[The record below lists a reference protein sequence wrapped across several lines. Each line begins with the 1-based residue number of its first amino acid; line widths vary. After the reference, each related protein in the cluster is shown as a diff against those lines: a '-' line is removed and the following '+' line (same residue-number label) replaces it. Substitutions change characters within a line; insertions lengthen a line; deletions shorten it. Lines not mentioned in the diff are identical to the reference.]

1 MAVAQV
7 LLLAAVLL
15 RCSSA
20 VPACPQSCTCQ
31 SPDLLNCSS
40 SGLTFVPQHIPDSVT
55 ELDLSDNLLDSVTI
69 SRRQDQ
75 LRNVWLGNNRIT
87 RLSLCLERSLGGRY
101 VTGRRLHHSSGPW
114 QKRRCV
120 PWARTLQLLSVERNQ
135 LEQLP
140 EGLQSCE
147 SLQVLQLSFNRI
159 STLRPQDFSNLQ
171 QLKELNLKHNLLT
184 SLHPQTF
191 VGLSQLQ
198 VLDLSF
204 NMLTSLHPSMYLS
217 LHNIGAH
224 VKLAGNK
231 WKCDCSMRSLRRWMG
246 YDSSRGLHAWNVVC
260 ASPSILSGRDLLHL
274 EEDDLNCFTTE
285 NRPESHQSVKV
296 FSGSEILLSCS
307 AQDSMG
313 WMPSGQASV
322 NQPEAGLPI
331 KDLTERDTGLY
342 VCVSEEQDDVS
353 VFNLQ
358 ISKVGDAQRK
368 ARSVP
373 GSSGQTIS
381 QGIPERKDNERN
393 QRATSSELALAV
405 CLSILFTFLVAFI
418 LGVLARPCIDVLWK
432 RFCKKK
438 SSTATVSTVEQS
450 QYDNDAFCDLEEQ
463 EVRGAHRERRVTFS
477 TVDFK
482 EDSNVQYYDTV
493 ANDDQESI
501 NDDGFLYEV
510 VGDMKDGARDSE
522 SENSSQQSPEDN
534 QRDSRNLSGTT
545 HAGVTITE
553 RRHSSSS
560 DSSLSEREHNEKQM
574 TRQDQTRPK
583 SPQLVEDSVQQ
594 RANMSSAG
602 GVSHVSIKTLTNEE
616 TGFSSEPFAGW
627 SLHTNQTN
635 RTDPDM
641 WQGNEEQFEFSDSAR
656 STSSRSNSVLG
667 SFNDSKLTVTP
678 TLGIQKRGDTSSS
691 SSYLSED
698 ETTHYTV
705 NSDQEEDVTTACLK
719 QNTTLEQH
727 IHVIDANRPSVG
739 INHSQPGLRKA
750 HSFSSSSSESEGED
764 PCWPSLDLKHIPKIK
779 RHLDIKAPT
788 LASDSSSSSDSEDES
803 TNHIKKQ
810 VQQQTEMAKY
820 PITITQ
826 TVIHGQ
832 GTQWPI
838 KTPSPASDSSSS
850 SDSEDD
856 TTKYI
861 ERPGKVDLPEL
872 GIQKPQTDSHV
883 PDAGWP
889 SLDLK
894 HIPKIKRRLDIKAPS
909 PASGSS
915 SSSDSED
922 ESTSHIKKQV
932 QQQTEMA
939 KYPITITQT
948 VIHGQGT
955 QWPIK
960 TPPPASDS
968 SSSSDSEDD
977 TTKYIERPG
986 KVDLPEL
993 GIQKPQTDS
1002 HVPDAGWPSL
1012 DLKHIPKIKRR
1023 LDIKAPSPAS
1033 GSSSSSDSEDEST
1046 SHIKKQV
1053 QQQTEMERVPIM
1065 TSQNV
1070 SQDQG
1075 TRWPVKT
1082 TSPASDSSS
1091 SSDSEDDKAIYRER
1105 PGKVVIS
1112 DLGIQKPQTESHVPD
1127 TSWPSLDLGHIPK
1140 IKRRL
1145 DIKVPSP
1152 ASSSSNSEDE
1162 STNHIK
1168 KQVQQ
1173 QTEIARVPITTSQN
1187 LSHGQGTKWPIKAP
1201 SPASDSSSSSDS
1213 EDESTKHI
1221 KKQEQPTNMP
1231 KPPLKGSQTV
1241 PLDPQTQWPLLDL
1254 QQTTHI
1260 KRRLDFKAKSAAS
1273 DTSSSSD
1280 SEDDTTKYI
1289 ERPGKVDLP
1298 ELGIQ
1303 KPQTDS
1309 HVPDKLWPSLDLG
1322 HIPKIKRCL
1331 DIKAPSPASDSSS
1344 SSDSEDES
1352 TNHIKKQVQQQT
1364 DITRVPITTS
1374 QNISHGQ
1381 GTQWPIKAPSPA
1393 SDSSSSSDCEDDK
1406 TKYIERPGKVDLPEL
1421 AIQKTQTDS
1430 HVPGAG
1436 WPSLDLKHIPKIK
1449 RRLDIKAQTPA
1460 SDSSSSSDS
1469 EDESTN
1475 HIKKQVQQQTEI
1487 ARVPITTSQNL
1498 SHGQGTQWP
1507 IKAPSPASDSSSSS
1521 DSEDESTKH
1530 IKKQEQ
1536 KTNMAKLPLKGSQT
1550 VPLDP
1555 QTQWPLL
1562 DLEHTTHI
1570 KRRLDFQAKSAASD
1584 TSSSSDSEDDKTKYI
1599 ERPGNVDIPE
1609 LGIQK
1614 PQTDSHVPDA
1624 GWPSL
1629 DLKHIPKIKR
1639 RLDIKAPSPASGS
1652 SSSSDSEDEST
1663 NSIKKQVQQQTE
1675 MERVPIMISQN
1686 VSQDQGTRWPVKTP
1700 SPASHS
1706 SSSSDSEDDKAINR
1720 ERPGKVVISDLGIQ
1734 KTPTDSHVPDT
1745 SWPSLDLRHIPKIK
1759 RRLDIKAP
1767 SPASGTSSS
1776 SDSEDDKAINR
1787 ERPGKV
1793 VISDLGI
1800 QKTPTDSH
1808 VPDTSWPSLD
1818 LRHIPKIKRRLD
1830 IKAQT
1835 PASGSSSSSDS
1846 ENESTN
1852 HTRKQVQQQTEMAR
1866 VPITNSQNVS
1876 QDQGTRWP
1884 VKAQSP
1890 ATDSSSSSDSEDES
1904 TKHLKKQVKL
1914 TDRGRIPIK
1923 ESQSHDPQ
1931 TQWPLLDLQQTTRLK
1946 RRLDFKAKSADS
1958 DTSTKISK
1966 SQTVEPNPILRW
1978 PELGPSAHHVTSGID
1993 QPESSSSSDES
2004 EVETTG
2010 LHVTEVGVTS
2020 HQTGTKLPDLNMSVP
2035 LFKPHLNVKAP
2046 SQPEDSSSSSSDN
2059 ERHDIAKGHV
2069 RITNS
2074 EQQTKLPKIGL
2085 GVPYMSRR
2093 LDIKAPSPQP
2103 DPVLTPV
2110 SPSSR
2115 KSESNS
2121 STSESEDENSEL
2133 AKLGLGATAISKTT
2147 ENDLTESPRSPVVQI
2162 PLSPNV
2168 DHDIKLEKYK
2178 VITEKTS
2185 ENINTLPVIN
2195 PELESRW
2202 ATMSLGVSRFRKR
2215 LEITSRAPGPSKMPS
2230 SPEPVSPA
2238 SSSSSESGDEGQRG
2252 RIRQK
2257 RRGIGMQGKI
2267 NAESSSKAEITP
2279 VTVSLSLK
2287 SQDKSSGTAKF
2298 KERGER
2304 PSQSQTSSS
2313 SDSENEM
2320 VDHSVPDLSLGVPR
2334 VKRRLNVK
2342 TTFPEPRNSLSS
2354 SSNAEVTGYTAT
2366 QSRQVFNMP
2375 QYRDTDTLITYK
2387 RSIFQATS
2395 PSSSLPPFSGQTMY
2409 DDTKQR
2415 YPENA
2420 QKVPSYSVGDRSTPV
2435 ASKRSL
2441 SRSIDGLLH
2450 KMVGNSKRTTELPPE
2465 LRWTGVGRHMPDL
2478 SISSTLRRQDVG
2490 FSSPPA
2496 EPKLPPPD
2504 SSSSESDDEI
2514 KQDRGK
2520 PDITEH
2526 KNSSFSAGTVSS
2538 ASTRTFDTVDNSS
2551 ISTNEILWGVSE
2563 DRRQRKGLS
2572 ALKAISSERQKW
2584 DIGQGNVENSASSL
2598 FDDYDPN
2605 TENSF
2610 HHRRTEEYIKPLST
2624 QPQTQVHLSSTSVD
2638 DRGATDLLYEVPS
2651 YRRHGIRNNEPPQET
2666 PPPVPATPP
2675 PSDEALGLTW
2685 MSRPNSWRERSDG
2698 TRYYLP
2704 QSRNTGA
2711 ADSSSLA
2718 SQNLEVHLDFS
2729 NNPITKV

>member
-7 LLLAAVLL
+7 LLLASVLL

-40 SGLTFVPQHIPDSVT
+40 SGLTFMPQHIPDSVT

-69 SRRQDQ
+69 GRRQDQ

-87 RLSLCLERSLGGRY
+87 GLSLCLERSLGGRY

-191 VGLSQLQ
+191 MGLSQLQ

-224 VKLAGNK
+224 VKLAGNR
-231 WKCDCSMRSLRRWMG
+231 WKCDCSMRSLRRRMG
-246 YDSSRGLHAWNVVC
+246 YDSSRGLHAWSLVC
-260 ASPSILSGRDLLHL
+260 ASPSTLSGRDLLHL

-322 NQPEAGLPI
+322 NQPEAGLLI

-358 ISKVGDAQRK
+358 ISKVGGVQRK

-373 GSSGQTIS
+373 GSSSQTIS

-432 RFCKKK
+432 RFYKKK
-438 SSTATVSTVEQS
+438 SSPATNTVSTVEQS

-493 ANDDQESI
+493 ANDDQQSI
-501 NDDGFLYEV
+501 NDDGLLYEA

-560 DSSLSEREHNEKQM
+560 DSSLSERERNEKQM

-583 SPQLVEDSVQQ
+583 SPQLVEDSMQQ

-602 GVSHVSIKTLTNEE
+602 EVSHISIKALTNEE

-627 SLHTNQTN
+627 SPQTNQTN
-635 RTDPDM
+635 GADPDK
-641 WQGNEEQFEFSDSAR
+641 WQGYEEQFEFSDSAQ

-667 SFNDSKLTVTP
+667 SFHDSKLTVTP

-705 NSDQEEDVTTACLK
+705 NSDQEEDVTTVCLK

-764 PCWPSLDLKHIPKIK
+764 PRWPSLDVKHIPKIK
-779 RHLDIKAPT
+779 RRLDIKAPT
-788 LASDSSSSSDSEDES
+788 PASDSFSNSDSEDES

-838 KTPSPASDSSSS
+838 QTPPPASDSSSS

-856 TTKYI
+856 RTKYI

-909 PASGSS
+909 PASDSS

-922 ESTSHIKKQV
+922 ESTN
-932 QQQTEMA
+932 
-939 KYPITITQT
+939 
-948 VIHGQGT
+948 
-955 QWPIK
+955 
-960 TPPPASDS
+960 
-968 SSSSDSEDD
+968 
-977 TTKYIERPG
+977 
-986 KVDLPEL
+986 
-993 GIQKPQTDS
+993 
-1002 HVPDAGWPSL
+1002 
-1012 DLKHIPKIKRR
+1012 
-1023 LDIKAPSPAS
+1023 
-1033 GSSSSSDSEDEST
+1033 
-1046 SHIKKQV
+1046 HIKKQV
-1053 QQQTEMERVPIM
+1053 QQQTEMERVSIII
-1065 TSQNV
+1065 SQNV

-1075 TRWPVKT
+1075 TRCPVKT
-1082 TSPASDSSS
+1082 PSPASDSSS
-1091 SSDSEDDKAIYRER
+1091 GSDSEDEKVIYREK

-1112 DLGIQKPQTESHVPD
+1112 DLGIQKPQTESPVPD

-1162 STNHIK
+1162 PTNHIK
-1168 KQVQQ
+1168 KQVQK

-1187 LSHGQGTKWPIKAP
+1187 LSQSQGTQWPIKAP

-1213 EDESTKHI
+1213 ENESTKHI
-1221 KKQEQPTNMP
+1221 KKQEQQTNMAKLP
-1231 KPPLKGSQTV
+1231 NKGSQTV

-1309 HVPDKLWPSLDLG
+1309 HVPDKLWL
-1322 HIPKIKRCL
+1322 
-1331 DIKAPSPASDSSS
+1331 
-1344 SSDSEDES
+1344 
-1352 TNHIKKQVQQQT
+1352 
-1364 DITRVPITTS
+1364 
-1374 QNISHGQ
+1374 
-1381 GTQWPIKAPSPA
+1381 
-1393 SDSSSSSDCEDDK
+1393 
-1406 TKYIERPGKVDLPEL
+1406 
-1421 AIQKTQTDS
+1421 
-1430 HVPGAG
+1430 
-1436 WPSLDLKHIPKIK
+1436 SLDLKHIPKIK
-1449 RRLDIKAQTPA
+1449 RRLDVKAPTPA

-1475 HIKKQVQQQTEI
+1475 HIKKQVQQQTEMERVPIMISQNVSQDQGTRCPVKTPSPASDSSSSSDSEDDKAINRERPGKVVISDLGIQKPQTESHVPDTSWPSLDLRHIPKIKRRLDIKAPTPASGSSSRSDSEDEPTNHTRKQVQQQTEI
-1487 ARVPITTSQNL
+1487 ARIPITTSQIL

-1550 VPLDP
+1550 VPLGP
-1555 QTQWPLL
+1555 QTQWTLL
-1562 DLEHTTHI
+1562 DLENTRHI
-1570 KRRLDFQAKSAASD
+1570 KRRLDFKAKSAASD

-1599 ERPGNVDIPE
+1599 ERAGKVDLPE
-1609 LGIQK
+1609 LAIQK
-1614 PQTDSHVPDA
+1614 TQTDSHVPDIR
-1624 GWPSL
+1624 WHSL

-1639 RLDIKAPSPASGS
+1639 CLDIKAPTPATDS
-1652 SSSSDSEDEST
+1652 SSNSDSED
-1663 NSIKKQVQQQTE
+1663 
-1675 MERVPIMISQN
+1675 
-1686 VSQDQGTRWPVKTP
+1686 
-1700 SPASHS
+1700 
-1706 SSSSDSEDDKAINR
+1706 
-1720 ERPGKVVISDLGIQ
+1720 
-1734 KTPTDSHVPDT
+1734 
-1745 SWPSLDLRHIPKIK
+1745 
-1759 RRLDIKAP
+1759 
-1767 SPASGTSSS
+1767 
-1776 SDSEDDKAINR
+1776 
-1787 ERPGKV
+1787 
-1793 VISDLGI
+1793 
-1800 QKTPTDSH
+1800 
-1808 VPDTSWPSLD
+1808 
-1818 LRHIPKIKRRLD
+1818 
-1830 IKAQT
+1830 
-1835 PASGSSSSSDS
+1835 
-1846 ENESTN
+1846 ESTN

-1884 VKAQSP
+1884 VKAPSP
-1890 ATDSSSSSDSEDES
+1890 ASDSSSSSDSEDES

-1914 TDRGRIPIK
+1914 TDIGRLPIK
-1923 ESQSHDPQ
+1923 ESQTVTHDPQ

-1978 PELGPSAHHVTSGID
+1978 PELGPSAHHVMSGID

-2004 EVETTG
+2004 EVETSG

-2059 ERHDIAKGHV
+2059 ERHNIEKGHV
-2069 RITNS
+2069 RIKNS
-2074 EQQTKLPKIGL
+2074 EQQPKLPKIGL
-2085 GVPYMSRR
+2085 GVPYISRR

-2121 STSESEDENSEL
+2121 STSKSEDDNSVL

-2147 ENDLTESPRSPVVQI
+2147 ENDLTESPRFPVVQI

-2185 ENINTLPVIN
+2185 ENINTMPVIN
-2195 PELESRW
+2195 SELESRW
-2202 ATMSLGVSRFRKR
+2202 ATMNLGVSRFRKR
-2215 LEITSRAPGPSKMPS
+2215 LEITSRAPGQSKMPS

-2238 SSSSSESGDEGQRG
+2238 SSSSSESGDEGQSG

-2267 NAESSSKAEITP
+2267 HAESSSKAEITP
-2279 VTVSLSLK
+2279 VTVSLSL
-2287 SQDKSSGTAKF
+2287 SQDKSFGTAEF
-2298 KERGER
+2298 KERRGR

-2313 SDSENEM
+2313 SESENEM

-2366 QSRQVFNMP
+2366 QSRQVFNVP

-2395 PSSSLPPFSGQTMY
+2395 PSSSPPPFSGQTMY

-2415 YPENA
+2415 YTENA

-2441 SRSIDGLLH
+2441 SRSIDDLLH
-2450 KMVGNSKRTTELPPE
+2450 KRFGNSKRTTELPPE

-2478 SISSTLRRQDVG
+2478 SISSIGRRQDEG

-2496 EPKLPPPD
+2496 EPKLPPPG

-2526 KNSSFSAGTVSS
+2526 KNPSLSAGTVSS

-2551 ISTNEILWGVSE
+2551 ISTNKILWGVSE
-2563 DRRQRKGLS
+2563 DKRRRKGLS

-2624 QPQTQVHLSSTSVD
+2624 QPQTQARLSSTSVD
-2638 DRGATDLLYEVPS
+2638 DRGATDLLYEVPR

-2711 ADSSSLA
+2711 TDSSSLA
-2718 SQNLEVHLDFS
+2718 SQKSLEVHLDFS